1 MIAVDGIYSSPVKSL
16 SLVHHHSAYVGFKG
30 IEGDREFYLVNG
42 DGKVVTQREFGKL
55 VLIRAAYSADHGSLR
70 MVFPDGLTV
79 ESPLVQGRKIVT
91 RIWDRRVTGFMLD
104 GDWSNALS
112 YFCGFPVSLVQSEIR
127 GQCFDEYPMSLLS
140 DSSVQ
145 ALDISPI
152 DIRRFRPSLCLKGL
166 GAFEEDTWLGSNLQ
180 IGDDLVVQIAAR
192 DPRCSIVCN
201 DPNNGQADDDILMR
215 VKKVTA
221 GPYLGVY
228 GLIVRPGIVT
238 VGDKALII

>member
-1 MIAVDGIYSSPVKSL
+1 MITVDVIHSSPVKSL
-16 SLVHHHSAYVGFKG
+16 SLLQHHSTHVGFNG
-30 IEGDREFYLVNG
+30 IEGDREFYLVNA
-42 DGKVVTQREFGKL
+42 DGRIVTQREFGKL
-55 VLIRAAYSADHGSLR
+55 VLVRATYSADQDSLR
-70 MVFPDGLTV
+70 MVFPDGLIV
-79 ESPLVQGRKIVT
+79 ESPLIQGRKIVT
-91 RIWDRRVTGFMLD
+91 RIWDRQVTGFILH
-104 GDWSNALS
+104 GDWSKALS

-127 GQCFDEYPMSLLS
+127 GQCFDEYPVSLLS

-145 ALDISPI
+145 ALDLSPI
-152 DIRRFRPSLCLKGL
+152 DIRRFRPSLCLKGVE
-166 GAFEEDTWLGSNLQ
+166 AFEEDTWLGSNLQ
-180 IGDDLVVQIAAR
+180 IGDNLVVQIAAR

-215 VKKVTA
+215 VKTVRE